1 MNIPN
6 LPNKNVSLLD
16 PNSPSQMHP
25 LWHNFFDQLLT
36 QLQQN
41 VSQEG
46 FNLPEQSTSNIGL
59 LQAGSPD
66 SRTII
71 YNNDT
76 HKYMVQENGTFKTIT
91 TS

>member
-6 LPNKNVSLLD
+6 LPNRNVSLVD
-16 PNSPSQMHP
+16 PSNKNQMHP

-46 FNLPEQSTSNIGL
+46 FNLPEQTTSNIAL
-59 LQAGSPD
+59 LQTGSPD
-66 SRTII
+66 SRTMI
-71 YNNDT
+71 YNNTT